1 MTKTTGLNEL
11 AEARETDDVELLT
24 DKEAAQFLR
33 SSPLTLWRL
42 RKRGE
47 LPCVRIA
54 TKLLYRRSDLIAF
67 IERNKR
73 NCETAK

>member
-1 MTKTTGLNEL
+1 MT
-11 AEARETDDVELLT
+11 ETNELLT

-33 SSPLTLWRL
+33 LSTLTLWRL

-47 LPCVRIA
+47 LPFVRLA

-67 IERNKR
+67 IERNQR
-73 NCETAK
+73 NVEVMK

>member
-1 MTKTTGLNEL
+1 MTEPN
-11 AEARETDDVELLT
+11 ELLT

-33 SSPLTLWRL
+33 LSTLTLWRL

-47 LPCVRIA
+47 LPFVRLA

-67 IERNKR
+67 IDRNQR
-73 NCETAK
+73 NAEVSQ

>member
-1 MTKTTGLNEL
+1 MT
-11 AEARETDDVELLT
+11 ETSELLT

-33 SSPLTLWRL
+33 LSTLTLWRL

-47 LPCVRIA
+47 LPFVRLA

-67 IERNKR
+67 INRNQR
-73 NCETAK
+73 NAEVTQ

>member
-1 MTKTTGLNEL
+1 MT
-11 AEARETDDVELLT
+11 ETSDLLT

-33 SSPLTLWRL
+33 LSTLTLWRL

-47 LPCVRIA
+47 LPFVRLA

-67 IERNKR
+67 IERNQR
-73 NCETAK
+73 NAEVTK